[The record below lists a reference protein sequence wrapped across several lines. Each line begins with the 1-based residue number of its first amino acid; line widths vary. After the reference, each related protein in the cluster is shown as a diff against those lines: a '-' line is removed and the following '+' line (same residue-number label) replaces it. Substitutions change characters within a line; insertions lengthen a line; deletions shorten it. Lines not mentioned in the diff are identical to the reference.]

1 MRKMVAAGD
10 LAMTRNNEE
19 GGAYYRPYAQT
30 PGLPPMDAWRGRI
43 SGSTT
48 DLPEYKQNRPRTG
61 LELED
66 EAELRE
72 AVMVCIARSVG
83 LLQPNVDD
91 QGGLRSF
98 APSMSASMVSTP
110 NSPMFP
116 PHGASMSQA
125 SHSVGGRRAPF
136 GNVLDM
142 MNAASH
148 NDSLLEGMLRE
159 AVLKSNDREDDASS
173 ISMSQSHH
181 DSASIMAGAG
191 DRGVLRE
198 LEGKVQVMH
207 YAKGTQL
214 VGEGEKCPGLYY
226 VIDGFLEV
234 CPFSIQSRSGC
245 S

>member
-1 MRKMVAAGD
+1 
-10 LAMTRNNEE
+10 
-19 GGAYYRPYAQT
+19 
-30 PGLPPMDAWRGRI
+30 MDTWRGRI
-43 SGSTT
+43 SGSTA
-48 DLPEYKQNRPRTG
+48 DLHSFKQDRQRTG

-83 LLQPNVDD
+83 LLQPNVED
-91 QGGLRSF
+91 GTGARSF
-98 APSMSASMVSTP
+98 APSMSASAVSTP

-116 PHGASMSQA
+116 PHGSHMSQA

-148 NDSLLEGMLRE
+148 NEGLLEGMLRE
-159 AVLKSNDREDDASS
+159 AVLKSTDREDDASS
-173 ISMSQSHH
+173 ISMSLSMH
-181 DSASIMAGAG
+181 DSASVLAGTG

-198 LEGKVQVMH
+198 MEGKVQVLH
-207 YAKGTQL
+207 FAKGTQL

-234 CPFSIQSRSGC
+234 GLALDSC
-245 S
+245 